1 MSLVVATKG
10 DGRAGLIGV
19 RLYNILQEDGSVEQC
34 RTVIRDVLGIKSPR
48 TAIKRA
54 DTLRKYFKW
63 AVSRNC
69 TPWPI
74 LSSRVLTYLSKD
86 GGKPAAS
93 TGLSLLE
100 SFRFAQFVMGIE
112 IGHDVLADPQI
123 LGRVK
128 ILGVQR
134 PEVHQARPLLC
145 SEVSMLAHFMESSR
159 SAGDLYVVGC
169 CLFAKYSRSR
179 WSDLK
184 YMHKISVDRFT
195 VDGEPYGFIEGT
207 TKFHKTSTTME
218 RKARYMPLVC
228 PLLRIHCLV

>member
-1 MSLVVATKG
+1 M
-10 DGRAGLIGV
+10 
-19 RLYNILQEDGSVEQC
+19 
-34 RTVIRDVLGIKSPR
+34 
-48 TAIKRA
+48 
-54 DTLRKYFKW
+54 
-63 AVSRNC
+63 
-69 TPWPI
+69 
-74 LSSRVLTYLSKD
+74 YLSKD
-86 GGKPAAS
+86 GGRPSAS
-93 TGLSLLE
+93 TGSSLLE
-100 SFRFAQFVMGIE
+100 AFRFAHFVMGIE

-134 PEVHQARPLLC
+134 PAVSQARPLLC
-145 SEVSMLAHFMESSR
+145 SEVPMLERFMESSQ

-169 CLFAKYSRSR
+169 CLFAIYSRSR

-195 VDGEPYGFIEGT
+195 VDGDPYGFVEGT

-228 PLLRIHCLV
+228 PIIGITGIDWVLHWMSAATVLGFDFSTTLVGALCRAIKADGKIASRHCTTTEVTNFLNLFFKTMSLTGSPLIL